1 MKKNIVILG
10 ASGSIGT
17 QAIDVIENHSET
29 FNLVGLTVGQNIDYA
44 IKVIET
50 LHPEI
55 VSVQNEKDVA
65 RLEGYDVKVVHGRE
79 GLVQVATY
87 EKADIVLNSL
97 LGSVGLEPTIRA
109 IESGKNIALANKE
122 TLVVAGE
129 LVMQYAK
136 KYNVDILPVDS
147 EHAAI
152 FQCLNGERKDLIQKV
167 IITASGGSFRDL
179 SREELKNVTVEDA
192 LNHPNWSMG
201 HKITID
207 SATMMN
213 KGFEVIEAKWLFD
226 LDIDQIETILH
237 KESIIHSMVEFVDTS
252 VMAQLGTPDM
262 RMPIQYAFTYPERI
276 EHNAPSLNLAEIA
289 QLNFKAMDFNRY
301 KCLKYAYDAIKMG
314 GTMPVVLNAVNEVAV
329 AKFLNKEI
337 GFLDIERLIE
347 QEMDAHDV
355 IPHPTLEQILE
366 IDDYY
371 KTKNYEVNT

>member
-1 MKKNIVILG
+1 MKNIAVLG

-17 QAIDVIENHSET
+17 QAIDVIERHPNE
-29 FNLVGLTVGQNIDYA
+29 FNLIAFTVGKNIDYA
-44 IKVIET
+44 KKIIEK
-50 LHPEI
+50 HQPEMI
-55 VSVQNEKDVA
+55 SVQNIEDIDA
-65 RLEGYDVKVVHGRE
+65 FSEYDVNIVSGKE
-79 GLVQVATY
+79 GLISVATY
-87 EKADIVLNSL
+87 EKNDLVLNAL

-109 IESGKNIALANKE
+109 IKAGKDIALANKE

-129 LVMQYAK
+129 LVMAHARQ
-136 KYNVDILPVDS
+136 YNVNILPVDS

-152 FQCLNGERKDLIQKV
+152 FQCLNGEDMKQIKKV
-167 IITASGGSFRDL
+167 TITASGGSFRDL
-179 SREELKNVTVEDA
+179 SREALEHVTVEDA

-226 LDIDQIETILH
+226 LDISKIETILH

-262 RMPIQYAFTYPERI
+262 RMPIQYAFTYPKRI
-276 EHNAPSLNLAEIA
+276 EHQAPSLNLAEVA
-289 QLNFKAMDFNRY
+289 QLHFKAMDFERY
-301 KCLKYAYDAIKMG
+301 RCLQYAYDAIKIG

-337 GFLDIERLIE
+337 RFLDIERMIKR
-347 QEMDAHDV
+347 EMDRHEV
-355 IPHPTLEQILE
+355 IQHPTLDQILAL
-366 IDDYY
+366 DAHY
-371 KTKNYEVNT
+371 KNKEYEV

>member
-17 QAIDVIENHSET
+17 QAIDVIENHSEA

-65 RLEGYDVKVVHGRE
+65 RLEGYNVKVVHGRE

-276 EHNAPSLNLAEIA
+276 EHNAPFLNLAEIA

-301 KCLKYAYDAIKMG
+301 KCLKYAYDAIKIG